1 MQSKFRPPKAAVW
14 LLSKMSEYE
23 STFLFSGDLCE
34 NYERIVQE
42 SGLAKAKL
50 WYWSQVIFSI
60 IPYLKFKINWSFI
73 MFKSYIKIA
82 LRNMKRHKIYSVIS
96 ISGLAIGMTCC
107 IITALFV
114 NRELSFDRFHKNAER
129 IYQLYFNKVSS
140 ENRRN
145 YAIVGN
151 LTPQKIAEELPEL
164 ETYVN
169 ILWLKQATSVEDK
182 QFLVDGLY
190 AGAEFFD
197 IFSFPLL
204 AGDPKTVLKD
214 PCSVVITPDL
224 AQKYFGDNNPIGQ
237 TITMERDEQDL
248 KVTGIMQKM
257 PSNSH
262 IKSDFVLSFNS
273 LAEENKSLG
282 NVYLLF
288 NSKINREDIEGKINA
303 LLAKNSERKRDYFL
317 QPMTSVYLDADMAL
331 DIATHSDIKYSILLS
346 LLSFM
351 IITISCVNFLNLAG
365 ARTLARLKEICIR
378 KITGARNIELIK
390 LFFTESLLFSSI
402 SGVLALIITQIFL
415 QQYNSSSFSSRY
427 PLHIDFT
434 GSLTIYLIMFVII
447 IVVGFIAGYYPAF
460 LAWHVSAWRKE

>member
-1 MQSKFRPPKAAVW
+1 
-14 LLSKMSEYE
+14 
-23 STFLFSGDLCE
+23 
-34 NYERIVQE
+34 
-42 SGLAKAKL
+42 
-50 WYWSQVIFSI
+50 
-60 IPYLKFKINWSFI
+60 

-82 LRNMKRHKIYSVIS
+82 FRNMKRHKSYSIIS

-273 LAEENKSLG
+273 LAEETNHS
-282 NVYLLF
+282 VMFTYYL
-288 NSKINREDIEGKINA
+288 
-303 LLAKNSERKRDYFL
+303 
-317 QPMTSVYLDADMAL
+317 
-331 DIATHSDIKYSILLS
+331 
-346 LLSFM
+346 
-351 IITISCVNFLNLAG
+351 
-365 ARTLARLKEICIR
+365 
-378 KITGARNIELIK
+378 
-390 LFFTESLLFSSI
+390 
-402 SGVLALIITQIFL
+402 TQ
-415 QQYNSSSFSSRY
+415 
-427 PLHIDFT
+427 
-434 GSLTIYLIMFVII
+434 
-447 IVVGFIAGYYPAF
+447 
-460 LAWHVSAWRKE
+460 K